1 MGRKIESKNHK
12 TSLFLPSPERARIV
26 IETANDRLERTR

>member
-12 TSLFLPSPERARIV
+12 TSLFLPECARIV
-26 IETANDRLERTR
+26 IETVNYRLERTR